1 LWKRLTWQLPED
13 EMQMCWWIANLEE
26 EDKTKEAKMLC
37 RSLSCMRMEL
47 CKARLAT
54 SQKLRNEWDK
64 RLENNSIAVDRIQE
78 NRELWLQAGG
88 PDPDALQTPTEILL
102 AEANRTVEVLNLMLE
117 KHGPVG
123 GLDSFVETLQS
134 AVKMLKVV
142 GWSAIKAD
150 RFSLTSPGMYDALV
164 RNAQHL
170 LSSWSGDYTRRQA
183 RLREP
188 LEEDGEEKE
197 ERPAAAAAEGDDEN
211 LREKDRFNLVRGLG
225 HAISPPHILREPG

>member
-1 LWKRLTWQLPED
+1 
-13 EMQMCWWIANLEE
+13 MCWWIANLDE
-26 EDKTKEAKMLC
+26 EDQTKEAKMIC

-54 SQKLRNEWDK
+54 SQKLRAEWDR
-64 RLENNSIAVDRIQE
+64 RLENNSTAVDRIQE

-88 PDPDALQTPTEILL
+88 PDPDSLQAPTEILL
-102 AEANRTVEVLNLMLE
+102 AEAKRTVDVLSLMLE
-117 KHGPVG
+117 KHGPG
-123 GLDSFVETLQS
+123 SGLDSFVESLQN
-134 AVKMLKVV
+134 AVKMLKAV

-150 RFSLTSPGMYDALV
+150 RFSLTPQGLYDDLV

-188 LEEDGEEKE
+188 LEREGEEESE
-197 ERPAAAAAEGDDEN
+197 ERPAGDAEGEEES
-211 LREKDRFNLVRGLG
+211 LREKDRFGLVPRSAVQLPPRIC
-225 HAISPPHILREPG
+225 ASLVDMCASLTRPPHNL